1 MVYFGLF
8 THVADNADDVEAD
21 TAVDT
26 MRLGV
31 VVDGRQQTPTF
42 PVVDGL
48 FWITIQTVATGL
60 YFHDDQ
66 RTAILCHDVEIMM
79 TGFPVAFNDGITLF
93 LEKGRSQVFS
103 PPAKFVVC
111 SHLFLAVLI
120 TDLYT
125 ADLSTDGLR
134 QFFDELDDTGI
145 LVGSCFF
152 LDMLLEFLDQVVASL
167 VLPFLTE

>member
-1 MVYFGLF
+1 MVYFGLL
-8 THVADNADDVEAD
+8 TYVADNADDVEAD

-42 PVVDGL
+42 SVVDGFL
-48 FWITIQTVATGL
+48 WITIQTVATGL

-79 TGFPVAFNDGITLF
+79 TGFPVAFDDGITLF
-93 LEKGRSQVFS
+93 FEKGRSQVFS
-103 PPAKFVVC
+103 PPAKFVVS

-120 TDLYT
+120 TDLYA

-134 QFFDELDDTGI
+134 
-145 LVGSCFF
+145 
-152 LDMLLEFLDQVVASL
+152 
-167 VLPFLTE
+167 